1 MSKTNNPNNQNTT
14 NNITNKYFN
23 FEIAS
28 TSTCNMACTY
38 CFEGEELQAKKQQ
51 TPESISDIIQ
61 RLQTLLQEPRFNS
74 EYPSGIC
81 INFWGGEPTLNF
93 KWNYELIET
102 IRNIP
107 ELDKKISYFIYSN
120 GFNYRKLADH
130 IDLFNIN
137 EQRNNKIR
145 VQISYDG
152 ISNGREDHAGNPT
165 HDKVGAHIKTFAINY
180 PYLNLTTKATIQP
193 QELLI
198 LETIWNG
205 YYKLFQDI
213 EKINQ
218 AKSDQANPTR
228 TLVTFSPT
236 LNYVDDFDDTNEEYL
251 AKINIQFQKVFLLE
265 QAFYK
270 KYNFHLF
277 GWFSRNFREAREKR
291 LTNCSAGINLLALDY
306 TGNISSC
313 HGVLY
318 SKNKE
323 DFENFH
329 DMNISNK
336 IQTPEKFVTRFFQ
349 SRDALKQHTN
359 FVSNECVSCEATVCY
374 KCPVINI
381 EQTEFHPN
389 NYQKRDRRHCGIYK
403 TFGRYDRVM
412 ISSKLQTPK

>member
-1 MSKTNNPNNQNTT
+1 MNH
-14 NNITNKYFN
+14 TNKYFN

-28 TSTCNMACTY
+28 TSSCNMACTY

-51 TPESISDIIQ
+51 TPESIPDIIQ
-61 RLQTLLQEPRFNS
+61 RLQDLLKEPRFNA

-130 IDLFNIN
+130 VDLFGAS
-137 EQRNNKIR
+137 EHLHNKIR
-145 VQISYDG
+145 VQISFDG
-152 ISNGREDHAGNPT
+152 ILNGREDHAGNPT
-165 HDKVGAHIKTFAINY
+165 NSKVFAHIKTFALNY

-198 LETIWNG
+198 LETIWKG

-218 AKSDQANPTR
+218 NRASGPTR
-228 TLVTFSPT
+228 TFVTFSPT

-251 AKINIQFQKVFLLE
+251 AKISIQFQKVFVLE
-265 QAFYK
+265 QAFHAK
-270 KYNFHLF
+270 HQRHLF
-277 GWFSRNFREAREKR
+277 GWFSENFKEAREKR

-318 SKNKE
+318 SKRKE

-329 DMNISNK
+329 DMNISEE
-336 IQTPEKFVTRFFQ
+336 IQTKEKFITRFFQ
-349 SRDALKQHTN
+349 SRDALKHHTDY
-359 FVSNECVSCEATVCY
+359 VANECVSCEATVCY

-381 EQTEFHPN
+381 EQQTEFHPSN
-389 NYQKRDRRHCGIYK
+389 FQVRDKRHCQIYK
-403 TFGRYDRVM
+403 TFGRYDKVM
-412 ISSKLQTPK
+412 ISSKISSKLQVNK